1 MDRDK
6 GNPKNGTF
14 WGFRGGVLFWD
25 PRGTPPP
32 LEGGSRIPDFKDPFS
47 GPPLGVPVWTFPNR
61 PIILNN
67 GPKANPKISYLFIG
81 PIISIYRPHKFDG
94 GFMGHDWAWLLN

>member
-32 LEGGSRIPDFKDPFS
+32 KEGGSRIPDFQDPFS
-47 GPPLGVPVWTFPNR
+47 GPPKGVPVWTFPNR
-61 PIILNN
+61 PDREAI
-67 GPKANPKISYLFIG
+67 GPERNKNPKTLFSVFCVFI
-81 PIISIYRPHKFDG
+81 PTFYPFQKASF
-94 GFMGHDWAWLLN
+94 